1 MEQDYVDYSS
11 LAGLLAPQTQALQAL
26 AMRPQKTSAVT
37 TTTSSST
44 PRALQNMI
52 ENRDKIR
59 TASRELDDALKAR
72 ETLGYTLASALS
84 NVPQQQGYG
93 SWLSDF
99 ARSLGASGKML
110 TDAKMSREQLKRQNE
125 MEDLAEI
132 LAYDKA
138 MGDIGTQT
146 QRQEIG
152 YTELPWPASMS
163 KTAAGKGVGT
173 DSLGGVQST
182 SFGRSVGYDP
192 AENLPDF
199 GAATRA
205 ALSEE
210 ELGHL
215 GKYIPLSQSAA
226 KGISG
231 KKAVQLQS
239 TWSDISDNILSGRVL
254 DFVGKA
260 GGIRVADT
268 PAEQEFIFGP
278 IRNYK
283 NMSKD
288 QLQAG
293 LKQSRNNFVAQGMA
307 KARSAGLDITEQ
319 ELKDWWNS
327 AFSVP
332 EGLQTDTMYNIQD
345 KPNAAEQ
352 APKTISVGGIR
363 NGWRFMGG
371 DPNKQENWEKVQ

>member
-84 NVPQQQGYG
+84 NVPQQHGYG

-163 KTAAGKGVGT
+163 KTGTGKGVGT

-199 GAATRA
+199 GAASTPA
-205 ALSEE
+205 IA
-210 ELGHL
+210 
-215 GKYIPLSQSAA
+215 PTTVPSAA
-226 KGISG
+226 PSQNLLPPSDLFSAINPPFWISC
-231 KKAVQLQS
+231 VFS
-239 TWSDISDNILSGRVL
+239 
-254 DFVGKA
+254 
-260 GGIRVADT
+260 
-268 PAEQEFIFGP
+268 
-278 IRNYK
+278 
-283 NMSKD
+283 
-288 QLQAG
+288 
-293 LKQSRNNFVAQGMA
+293 SRLY
-307 KARSAGLDITEQ
+307 RDS
-319 ELKDWWNS
+319 S
-327 AFSVP
+327 
-332 EGLQTDTMYNIQD
+332 
-345 KPNAAEQ
+345 
-352 APKTISVGGIR
+352 R
-363 NGWRFMGG
+363 
-371 DPNKQENWEKVQ
+371 